1 MKTESMTWTHEQLM
15 KINSMTKYPSIET
28 YHPIN
33 HIGMLDESCPM
44 IMGEPDD
51 MVSVYEKIDGANSR
65 IVILPGEI
73 DSHSDILIGSRE
85 ELLHYETDVLWRQE
99 YGIVPTLRKLVMDED
114 MHHARNTS
122 NKIIVLYLETYG
134 HPAHRKVAKNYSSDG
149 TLGSRLF
156 DIIEIEYDQWSNM
169 LSWDLDQ
176 IAIWRN
182 NGNQDF
188 YAVDEFEA
196 EAKILGIK
204 TVPHVARL
212 RAEEMPTDIE
222 GCFEW
227 MSRLLPE
234 TYAALD
240 EKADKKPEGIVIR
253 NYDRS
258 RIAKLRF
265 QNYLRTMDLMEK
277 SSGEN

>member
-134 HPAHRKVAKNYSSDG
+134 HPAQRKVAKNYSSDG
-149 TLGSRLF
+149 TLGSRL
-156 DIIEIEYDQWSNM
+156 
-169 LSWDLDQ
+169 
-176 IAIWRN
+176 
-182 NGNQDF
+182 G
-188 YAVDEFEA
+188 
-196 EAKILGIK
+196 
-204 TVPHVARL
+204 
-212 RAEEMPTDIE
+212 
-222 GCFEW
+222 
-227 MSRLLPE
+227 
-234 TYAALD
+234 
-240 EKADKKPEGIVIR
+240 
-253 NYDRS
+253 
-258 RIAKLRF
+258 
-265 QNYLRTMDLMEK
+265 
-277 SSGEN
+277 